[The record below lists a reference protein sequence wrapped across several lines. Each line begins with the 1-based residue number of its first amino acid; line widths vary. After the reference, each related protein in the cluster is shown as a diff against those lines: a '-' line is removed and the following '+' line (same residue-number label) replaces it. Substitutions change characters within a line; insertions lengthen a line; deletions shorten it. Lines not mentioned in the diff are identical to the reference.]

1 LPWLQDT
8 AEASVWS
15 LWQVTYRDVVI
26 LDSRNRVSAVF
37 NLTQHDLALS
47 QNRDQLKALFLAAAR
62 TVDTDKDG
70 LPDDWEE
77 AHFGDLSAKASDDP
91 DGDGADNFSEYAFG
105 TDPRD
110 PKSKGFLRAIA
121 TPGRPDL
128 LIVTFRRRAGS
139 QVKFVV
145 ETSTDLIQ
153 WSASSSAI
161 RVIEPFRNLFDGTG
175 TGETTISLTTPIPG
189 QSQAYVRVRA
199 VPSATN

>member
-8 AEASVWS
+8 AEASVWN

-62 TVDTDKDG
+62 TVDADKDG

-77 AHFGDLSAKASDDP
+77 AHFADLSAKASDDP
-91 DGDGADNFSEYAFG
+91 DGDGANNFSEYAFG

-110 PKSKGFLRAIA
+110 PKSKVALRVTMTAA
-121 TPGRPDL
+121 KPDL
-128 LIVTFRRRAGS
+128 FTVTFRRRAGS
-139 QVKFVV
+139 HVKFIV
-145 ETSTDLIQ
+145 ETSTDLNQ
-153 WSASSSAI
+153 WSVSSSAI

-175 TGETTISLTTPIPG
+175 TGETTISLTTPIPS

-199 VPSATN
+199 VPSAAN